1 MSDRYVG
8 IDVAKDHLD
17 FADSA
22 GREGKVR
29 NDPEGIE
36 ELLKELSEPRP
47 ALVVLEASGGYES
60 SVAAALAAAGYATA
74 VVNPRQVRSFARA
87 TGQSAKTDAIDARL
101 LALFGERIR
110 PEPRLLADAG
120 HEQLKAL
127 VARRRQL
134 IEMLTAETNRLA
146 QVASGPVHKGIRR
159 HVRWLEAQIQ
169 RIDDDLDRFVRQ
181 SPIWRAKDD
190 LLQGVPGIGP
200 VTSRTMLAELPEL
213 GRLTHKQIAAL
224 VGVAPFNRDSGQL
237 RGRRVVWGGRAS
249 IRSSLYMATLV
260 ATRRNPAIRAFYLRL
275 RSHGKPTKLV
285 LTACMRKMLVILN
298 AIAASNRPWE
308 LRPCSA

>member
-8 IDVAKDHLD
+8 IDVAKNCLD
-17 FADSA
+17 FADSG
-22 GREGKVR
+22 GRQGKVR

-36 ELLKELSEPRP
+36 ELLRELSEPRP
-47 ALVVLEASGGYES
+47 ALVVLEASGGYEI
-60 SVAAALAAAGYATA
+60 SVAAALAAAGFATA

-120 HEQLKAL
+120 HEQLNAL
-127 VARRRQL
+127 VTRRRQL
-134 IEMLTAETNRLA
+134 IEMLTAENNRLA
-146 QVASGPVHKGIRR
+146 RVASGPVQKGIRR
-159 HVRWLEAQIQ
+159 HVRWLEAQVQ

-200 VTSRTMLAELPEL
+200 VTSRTILAELPEL
-213 GRLTHKQIAAL
+213 GRLSHKQIAAL

-260 ATRRNPAIRAFYLRL
+260 ATRRNPAIRTFYVRL
-275 RSHGKPTKLV
+275 KSHGKPSKLA
-285 LTACMRKMLVILN
+285 LTACMRKLLVILN
-298 AIAASNRPWE
+298 AIVASNRPWE
-308 LRPCSA
+308 SQYSA